1 MDELAAQ
8 QPDVPLWIGKAPAER
23 EGNPNRKIALE
34 ISMRAYISKRNGNV
48 MNPAVGMEFD
58 SLDEAYQFYNLYSWE
73 VGFGIRFANG
83 RLNVNR
89 RKCMQEIVCGCAF
102 DRESEESF
110 QEKRTSLSG
119 VYLKVNLPIE
129 RHASKIYTR
138 AMFEKF
144 GESLYKAGAYEIDVV
159 KPMKLYHLTR
169 VDALA
174 HDKWSKVQF
183 KVEVFDDKS
192 TFACECGHFEHSGMV
207 CCHSLKLA
215 MIPVKYIMKRWT
227 KDARDILPEHLARYQ
242 KDKGPRGYKTY
253 RHNAM
258 YIKALE
264 CVRLGDSNVKC
275 YDVFMAMMKEVYT
288 TLLPLSQGKYGMGV
302 EEREAAQGRP
312 GADGTYASIA
322 DGRNFT

>member
-1 MDELAAQ
+1 
-8 QPDVPLWIGKAPAER
+8 
-23 EGNPNRKIALE
+23 
-34 ISMRAYISKRNGNV
+34 MRAYISKRDGNV
-48 MNPAVGMEFD
+48 VNPAVGTEFD

-73 VGFGIRFANG
+73 VGFGIRFAKS
-83 RLNVNR
+83 RLNVNI

-138 AMFEKF
+138 AMFEQF

-159 KPMKLYHLTR
+159 KAMKLYHLT
-169 VDALA
+169 
-174 HDKWSKVQF
+174 
-183 KVEVFDDKS
+183 
-192 TFACECGHFEHSGMV
+192 
-207 CCHSLKLA
+207 
-215 MIPVKYIMKRWT
+215 WT
-227 KDARDILPEHLARYQ
+227 KDARDILPEHLARYH

-258 YIKALE
+258 YIKPLE

-288 TLLPLSQGKYGMGV
+288 TLLPLSQGKDGMGL

-312 GADGTYASIA
+312 GADGTYASIPDA
-322 DGRNFT
+322 TNFMKQCETMSNCSGIAPASSKRPARRPTASREKAPYEHKQKRSCFCKYVVVRDTRAQPVSIEAICQNHQGKCSGAQSVV